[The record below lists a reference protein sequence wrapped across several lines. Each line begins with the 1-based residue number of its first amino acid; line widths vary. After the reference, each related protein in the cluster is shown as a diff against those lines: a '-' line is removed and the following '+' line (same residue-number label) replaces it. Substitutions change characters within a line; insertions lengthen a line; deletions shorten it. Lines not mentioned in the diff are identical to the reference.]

1 MSGVVMVIRESAL
14 QETLAELQDV
24 ITKNEI
30 LLRIMP
36 DAEFEMWMEYE
47 IKIEYSQIEDTSVE
61 PPLNPT

>member
-36 DAEFEMWMEYE
+36 DAEFEMWLEYE
-47 IKIEYSQIEDTSVE
+47 IKIEDSQIEDTSVE

>member
-36 DAEFEMWMEYE
+36 DAEFEMWLEYE

>member
-36 DAEFEMWMEYE
+36 DAEFEMWLEYE
-47 IKIEYSQIEDTSVE
+47 IKIEDSQIEDTSVE
-61 PPLNPT
+61 PTLNPT